1 MARKKAWSK
10 TITERGVELRLYERP
25 GGVVWCSRVVGRKD
39 GRTEKRRISLKTKD
53 HAAAETKARE
63 LAAEIALA
71 ELTGID
77 PAASRLSVG
86 ELRRLYL
93 HHRGPLLSKP
103 RQQQMERVLDLFV
116 AHLGAAFPVEDFG
129 EHQADTYL
137 AARRSNRLAPD
148 DRRAREHPS
157 NGTLRNELAGLS
169 TACNWAT
176 RYRVNGTPL
185 LGTNP
190 VRSVTPPKELN
201 PARPRMSRERYEKL
215 LKVADQVEAEGRLRV
230 LLMLAWHTGRRINAI
245 LHLRASDVLTDPAAM
260 RPILAACGHDEA
272 DADEWP
278 GALHW
283 RPEWDKKGYRDTS
296 PIGEALRATLTA
308 YAARRGV
315 IGEGWLFPMP
325 SDASRPMSKLLAGY
339 YLKRAEQAAG
349 LESVH
354 RLGWHGFRRAW
365 ATQRKAFPMAD
376 VARAGGWRDLK
387 ALQEAYSQADA
398 RTTLQVM
405 EHAG

>member
-1 MARKKAWSK
+1 MAKRKSW

-25 GGVVWCSRVVGRKD
+25 GGTVWCSRVVGREN
-39 GRTEKRRISLKTKD
+39 GRTEKRRISLRTKSR
-53 HAAAETKARE
+53 AAAETKARE

-77 PAASRLSVG
+77 LAATRLTVG
-86 ELRRLYL
+86 DLRRLYL
-93 HHRGPLLSKP
+93 HHRGPLLSEGR
-103 RQQQMERVLDLFV
+103 RQEMERVLDLFV
-116 AHLGAAFPVEDFG
+116 AHLGADFPVEDFG
-129 EHQADTYL
+129 EHQASTYL

-148 DRRAREHPS
+148 DRRARKHPS
-157 NGTLRNELAGLS
+157 NGTLKNELAALS

-176 RYRVNGTPL
+176 RYRVHGRPL
-185 LGTNP
+185 LGANA
-190 VRSVTPPKELN
+190 VRSVKPPTEAN

-215 LKVADQVEAEGRLRV
+215 LAVADDMDSEGRLRV
-230 LLMLAWHTGRRINAI
+230 LLELAWHTGRRINAI
-245 LHLRASDVLTDPAAM
+245 LHLRASDVLTDAEAM
-260 RPILAACGHDEA
+260 RPVLAACGHDED

-283 RPEWDKKGYRDTS
+283 RPEWDKKGYRDVS
-296 PIGEALRATLTA
+296 PIGEAMRATLTA
-308 YAARRGV
+308 YTARRGV
-315 IGEGWLFPMP
+315 IGEGWLFTMP
-325 SDASRPMSKLLAGY
+325 TDATRPMNKLLAGY
-339 YLKRAEQAAG
+339 YLRKAEKAAG
-349 LESVH
+349 LDPVK

-365 ATQRKAFPMAD
+365 ATQRKALPLAD
-376 VARAGGWRDLK
+376 VMRAGGWRDVK